1 MRKTWFFFLILCNLS
16 VARGQED
23 SLKSAAEPSRGLDKM
38 FDLADQV
45 VDFISGEKWS
55 IIPAI
60 TYAPETRLGLGLR
73 AIRLFEKS
81 DSLSRPSSLPLTFL
95 YTLRNQII
103 FTAELDHWMKE
114 NTKHLN
120 VRLELVDFP
129 FVFYGIGND
138 TQREASEDY
147 ASRFIRLNMSY
158 EFMIARGL
166 YLGPQL
172 EYRAEKLYRNIAG
185 GLLESGDT
193 PGSNGFNMLGG
204 GAALLYD
211 TRDNIFQPRRGQF
224 HQLRFLHCASVSG
237 DTYGFQRIQAD
248 LRQYIPVYKRQ
259 MLVLQLWYQAN
270 FGATPFQQLSLLGG
284 SDVMRGFFE
293 GRYRDLQGLALQGEY
308 RMPLHRKLG
317 MVWFAGTGQVM
328 PAFSDF
334 HTHRF
339 HYGGGIGFR
348 YRIHNEG
355 LNLRIDFAYGD
366 RMAWYFGLNEVL

>member
-16 VARGQED
+16 IAMAQED
-23 SLKSAAEPSRGLDKM
+23 SLRSSSEPSRGLDKM
-38 FDLADQV
+38 FDMADQV

-73 AIRLFEKS
+73 ALRLFEKS

-95 YTLRNQII
+95 YTLRNQVI
-103 FTAELDHWMKE
+103 FSAELDHWMKE
-114 NTKHLN
+114 NAKHLN
-120 VRLELVDFP
+120 ARLELVDFP

-138 TQREASEDY
+138 TQRESAEDY
-147 ASRFIRLNMSY
+147 ASRFVRFTLSY
-158 EFMIARGL
+158 EFKIARGL

-172 EYRAEKLYRNIAG
+172 EYRGEKLYKLTSN
-185 GLLESGDT
+185 GLLESGDVA
-193 PGSNGFNMLGG
+193 GSNGFNLLGS

-224 HQLRFLHCASVSG
+224 HQLRFLHYSPVSG
-237 DTYGFQRIQAD
+237 NSYSFQRLQAD
-248 LRQYIPVYKRQ
+248 LRQYIPVYKGQ

-270 FGATPFQQLSLLGG
+270 IGVTPFQQLSLLGG
-284 SDVMRGFFE
+284 SDIMRGFFE

-308 RMPLHRKLG
+308 RIPLHRKLG
-317 MVWFAGTGQVM
+317 MVCFASSGQVM
-328 PAFSDF
+328 PAFSDL
-334 HTHRF
+334 HIHRF
-339 HYGGGIGFR
+339 HYGGGLGFR
-348 YRIHNEG
+348 YRIHKEG